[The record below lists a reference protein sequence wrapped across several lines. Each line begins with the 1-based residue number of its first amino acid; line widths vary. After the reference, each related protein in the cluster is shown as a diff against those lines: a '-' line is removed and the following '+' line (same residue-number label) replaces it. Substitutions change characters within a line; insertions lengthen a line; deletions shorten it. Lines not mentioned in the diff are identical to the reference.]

1 METCAREIFQ
11 RTEAAWRQERSFS
24 HKTVLLV
31 TDLYSDTSSTYRRSS
46 SERSAAAAWLEGSL
60 FSGHALPPSK
70 TAAPRRSL
78 DANAATSSRRAT
90 APRRSDANV
99 TARRRLARA
108 VGVHRSPLND
118 LLGRNSSTKT
128 AVYEQLLCAGAT
140 TLVMCKSEHGCS
152 CGRGMDSGFTNAI
165 VSYRIHELQKPT
177 TCNIKG
183 GIYNFDAGP
192 CHSGPAVS
200 TGWPPDARKTGHWHW
215 ETGIRRVPRTG
226 GLAS

>member
-1 METCAREIFQ
+1 M
-11 RTEAAWRQERSFS
+11 
-24 HKTVLLV
+24 
-31 TDLYSDTSSTYRRSS
+31 TDCMDAPEWAQKFDDKIYTLDKKSTY
-46 SERSAAAAWLEGSL
+46 
-60 FSGHALPPSK
+60 
-70 TAAPRRSL
+70 
-78 DANAATSSRRAT
+78 
-90 APRRSDANV
+90 
-99 TARRRLARA
+99 
-108 VGVHRSPLND
+108 
-118 LLGRNSSTKT
+118 
-128 AVYEQLLCAGAT
+128 
-140 TLVMCKSEHGCS
+140 LVMCKSEHGCS

>member
-1 METCAREIFQ
+1 M
-11 RTEAAWRQERSFS
+11 
-24 HKTVLLV
+24 
-31 TDLYSDTSSTYRRSS
+31 
-46 SERSAAAAWLEGSL
+46 
-60 FSGHALPPSK
+60 
-70 TAAPRRSL
+70 

-108 VGVHRSPLND
+108 VGVHQSPLND
-118 LLGRNSSTKT
+118 LLGGDSSTKT

-200 TGWPPDARKTGHWHW
+200 TGWPPDAGKQSGTGKVPTKARCNSPRRCHW
-215 ETGIRRVPRTG
+215 ETGIKRVPKRG
-226 GLAS
+226 ASS